1 MTAGKPIPLSTGSV
15 VDTRLGLPGGAA
27 HQRVWSAAAAR
38 STIQLSKTITATVGV
53 TDVDTAYTLYTL
65 PAPAAAVAYDVGVSR
80 SAGPILIEGMHMVMV
95 TPPDGGASTAGKP
108 NLFRLRGKV
117 GNRSMIDVTWDDTEF
132 SSLITPGRWIMDSA
146 LQTFTS
152 PAVVTGLAADVYL
165 GSSEVNPTAPA
176 NASDR
181 IFITENVDQDIVLH
195 LNMSRG
201 SGSSAVSIDVNL
213 YVDIRTYP
221 VLRSG

>member
-1 MTAGKPIPLSTGSV
+1 
-15 VDTRLGLPGGAA
+15 
-27 HQRVWSAAAAR
+27 
-38 STIQLSKTITATVGV
+38 
-53 TDVDTAYTLYTL
+53 
-65 PAPAAAVAYDVGVSR
+65 
-80 SAGPILIEGMHMVMV
+80 
-95 TPPDGGASTAGKP
+95 
-108 NLFRLRGKV
+108 
-117 GNRSMIDVTWDDTEF
+117 MIDVTWDDTEF